1 MLLTEHVED
10 MVGYWGTGKFWDI
23 AALNPAEEFKVNVEP
38 LFYFMQVAVACV
50 LQGLRGDSLMLVFSV
65 I

>member
-1 MLLTEHVED
+1 MLLTDHVGD
-10 MVGYWGTGKFWDI
+10 LVGYWGTGKSWDI
-23 AALNPAEEFKVNVEP
+23 AALNPAEDLKVNMEP